1 MNLYQKWCL
10 KKAEVKLNR
19 LSKFYNKENKILEVG
34 SGNCALSFLL
44 RKSEFDI
51 SPMDIK
57 NKSAFRGRIN
67 PLIYNGVNFPFKDD
81 EFDIVQF
88 ITVLHHIPFKTQLK
102 VLEEAKRVGKK
113 VIVME
118 DIYDSNIQKNITFI
132 ADSIN
137 NNEYF
142 GHPHSNR
149 DDDGWRRVFK
159 EKELKIE
166 HSEYYDFLLFFK
178 QATYILT

>member
-1 MNLYQKWCL
+1 
-10 KKAEVKLNR
+10 
-19 LSKFYNKENKILEVG
+19 
-34 SGNCALSFLL
+34 
-44 RKSEFDI
+44 
-51 SPMDIK
+51 
-57 NKSAFRGRIN
+57 
-67 PLIYNGVNFPFKDD
+67 
-81 EFDIVQF
+81 
-88 ITVLHHIPFKTQLK
+88 
-102 VLEEAKRVGKK
+102 
-113 VIVME
+113 ME